1 MAVTLFVCPSLASSN
16 ISSPSEF
23 SDSLAGGG
31 TGLNLGQVVNGLYA
45 PIVNKAANT
54 GAQEIFISHDAT
66 IDPITNL
73 RVNIEPFSASY
84 GGAVSA
90 SNDFTKIVNEGSL
103 SSNGS
108 GDKNNANG
116 TASGLWMDFD
126 RSISEVNQFDV
137 NTRPSTVKIFG
148 KAGAGVD
155 EGSSIIVPSE
165 AMCYSPAPTSESTPT
180 APEDGKIGTST
191 VGGFGGDSTLG
202 NRAKI
207 KTRIYL
213 RSAFEDGGVFQ
224 VDYVF
229 RYSFTA

>member
-16 ISSPSEF
+16 ISTPSEF

-45 PIVNKAANT
+45 PIASKASNT
-54 GAQEIFISHDAT
+54 GAQDIYISHDAT
-66 IDPITNL
+66 VDPITNL
-73 RVNIEPFSASY
+73 RVNIEQFSASY
-84 GGAVSA
+84 GGAVTA
-90 SNDFTKIVNEGSL
+90 SSDFTKIVNEGSL
-103 SSNGS
+103 STSGA

-116 TASGLWMDFD
+116 TSSGLWMDFD

-148 KAGAGVD
+148 KAGAGVN
-155 EGSSIIVPSE
+155 EGSSITVPSVSMIYAATSSSE
-165 AMCYSPAPTSESTPT
+165 ATPS
-180 APEDGKIGTST
+180 APEAGKIGLST
-191 VGGFGGDSTLG
+191 AGGFGGDSTLG

-213 RSAFEDGGVFQ
+213 RTAFEDGGVFQ